1 MVERSV
7 PKLALMPPEE
17 LQKNLSQLLDGQ
29 YAPEMDRAA
38 LLASFQQIADSQR
51 ALAKALAS
59 GSTDE
64 YEAWQQSSAELQSS
78 NPLAK
83 GFLAAYDRVVD
94 KWDRAAGNRAF
105 VEAGLAVA
113 QDGPSVLQSHPD
125 PAAGQPFVY
134 TATPDGFELQ
144 SVFKTNGIPLKM
156 QFK

>member
-1 MVERSV
+1 MDQS
-7 PKLALMPPEE
+7 
-17 LQKNLSQLLDGQ
+17 QKRISA
-29 YAPEMDRAA
+29 YAV
-38 LLASFQQIADSQR
+38 ADSQR

-64 YEAWQQSSAELQSS
+64 YEAWQQSSAELQNS

-94 KWDRAAGNRAF
+94 KWDRAAVNRAF

-113 QDGPSVLQSHPD
+113 EEGTSALSSHLDPSTEK
-125 PAAGQPFVY
+125 PFVY
-134 TATPDGFELQ
+134 TETSDGFELQ
-144 SVFKTNGIPLKM
+144 SGFKTNGVPLKM